1 MSVTILLADDHPVVR
16 QGLRLLLETEPDFR
30 VAGETGDGLEV
41 MPLVERLQPN
51 VLVLDLMM
59 PGLTGLE
66 VARQVELSSPATRV
80 VILSMYTDMAYVVE
94 ALAAGAEA
102 YILKKSTAEEL
113 VHAIREVDAGRQF
126 LSSVLS
132 EKAGDIEHRVELH
145 RRQAG
150 GTLNPYDT
158 LTRREREVLH
168 LVGEGYTSAEIAG
181 RLVISPRTVEMHR
194 RHLVRKL
201 GLSGQAALVRYALKH
216 AIFPP
221 SRMT

>member
-16 QGLRLLLETEPDFR
+16 QGLPLLPEVEPDFG
-30 VAGETGDGLEV
+30 VVGETGDGLEV
-41 MPLVERLQPN
+41 MSLVEQLHPT

-59 PGLTGLE
+59 PGLSGLE
-66 VARQVELSSPATRV
+66 VMRQMELHSPATRV
-80 VILSMYTDMAYVVE
+80 VILSMYANLAYVTE
-94 ALAAGAEA
+94 SLAAGAEA

-113 VHAIREVDAGRQF
+113 VHAIREVVAGRQY
-126 LSSVLS
+126 LSSSLS
-132 EKAGDIEHRVELH
+132 EQAGDIELRIKLH
-145 RRQAG
+145 REQAEDR
-150 GTLNPYDT
+150 LNPYET

-201 GLSGQAALVRYALKH
+201 SLSGQAALVRYALQH
-216 AIFPP
+216 GIIPP
-221 SRMT
+221 QE